1 MGCTCQN
8 GTFFENNRCVS
19 MPLNRCASI
28 LSSVWNGNACVCNP
42 GYSVV
47 GVECAC
53 LGLAVN
59 YTFCDRCF
67 NKPNSMFINGVCQCN
82 DGFS

>member
-1 MGCTCQN
+1 
-8 GTFFENNRCVS
+8 

-47 GVECAC
+47 GVQCAC

-59 YTFCDRCF
+59 STFCDRCF
-67 NKPNSMFINGVCQCN
+67 NNLIQCLSTVFAGVMMDSHKLVDN
-82 DGFS
+82 ADN